1 MIDYSRS
8 VQVTLISLTNGRYY
22 NYDKVF
28 KNENHCDNWID
39 FMTRRG
45 FKCIGVS
52 QRPLECQDSQNS
64 DAK

>member
-8 VQVTLISLTNGRYY
+8 VEVTLISLSNGRYY

-28 KNENHCDNWID
+28 NDENHCDNWID
-39 FMTRRG
+39 FMIRRG
-45 FKCIGVS
+45 FKYVTVS
-52 QRPLECQDSQNS
+52 QRPIECQDSQNS